1 MFKFSRVWTSPSLQM
16 DLIAR
21 TSFRRW
27 VQRRYERNLSVE
39 HIQRKKSGSRE
50 TRAQH
55 QIPVLPSSESWLSC
69 YTGPE
74 LFIFL
79 KPNHCDSW
87 WFRGRVKMWSWFNLL
102 RWRFRY
108 CGKDK
113 ILTNFFVTLINN
125 NLQWL
130 LLKFFFLIK
139 VQIFSIKSKHFFRF
153 SYRKLF

>member
-1 MFKFSRVWTSPSLQM
+1 MSKFFRVWTNPRLQM

-27 VQRRYERNLSVE
+27 VERRYERNLSVE

-55 QIPVLPSSESWLSC
+55 QIPVLPSWVDSWLSC

-79 KPNHCDSW
+79 KPNHCGSW
-87 WFRGRVKMWSWFNLL
+87 WFRGIKMWSWFNLL
-102 RWRFRY
+102 RGRFRY

-113 ILTNFFVTLINN
+113 ILTYFFVTLIDNK
-125 NLQWL
+125 LQWW
-130 LLKFFFLIK
+130 LLKFRFFRLK
-139 VQIFSIKSKHFFRF
+139 ANIFSF
-153 SYRKLF
+153 LVL